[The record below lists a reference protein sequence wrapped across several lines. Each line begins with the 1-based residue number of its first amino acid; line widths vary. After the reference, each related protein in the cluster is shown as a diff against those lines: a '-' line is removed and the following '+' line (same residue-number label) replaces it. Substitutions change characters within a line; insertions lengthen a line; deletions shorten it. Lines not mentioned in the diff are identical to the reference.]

1 MSVGFGS
8 NFLLA
13 ARGCAWSGLAETLTG
28 LGGYAFQVFDA
39 EKGGLLRTYH
49 DVTTAEVTG
58 IDVSPDGRKLIVADS
73 AGGISVSDLLQIVVR
88 KCARVFGMKG
98 GGMWPSVAWTAAEV
112 CVCIRGCVPLVLFF
126 LLCGA

>member
-1 MSVGFGS
+1 M
-8 NFLLA
+8 
-13 ARGCAWSGLAETLTG
+13 
-28 LGGYAFQVFDA
+28 
-39 EKGGLLRTYH
+39 LRTYH

-98 GGMWPSVAWTAAEV
+98 GGM
-112 CVCIRGCVPLVLFF
+112 
-126 LLCGA
+126 